1 MHAGHDNRVRP
12 DMRFVAD
19 YHLFQVERLFVRIPG
34 AVAISVVEARDED
47 VLAQSHA
54 VAQPDGADHY
64 RADTDA
70 RAVADQYVARAVV
83 DRGKIFDQRI
93 AAYFETAPRK
103 NIDARAPPPDDR
115 TPSAFVYERVDE
127 PFDPQTGSRILVR
140 SNQADDKSFQGRIS
154 FDFVDHVRL
163 LTGRIIAIP
172 DVPDRDDKYFLF
184 YTNIDKFRYPGNLF
198 SEISYHI
205 DLMLFLFPENICSFI
220 FSVMIL

>member
-12 DMRFVAD
+12 DVRFVAD

-83 DRGKIFDQRI
+83 DLSLIHISCNRR
-93 AAYFETAPRK
+93 ALVSLASPSML
-103 NIDARAPPPDDR
+103 RAPI
-115 TPSAFVYERVDE
+115 TEVFVVLI
-127 PFDPQTGSRILVR
+127 GS
-140 SNQADDKSFQGRIS
+140 NW
-154 FDFVDHVRL
+154 
-163 LTGRIIAIP
+163 
-172 DVPDRDDKYFLF
+172 
-184 YTNIDKFRYPGNLF
+184 
-198 SEISYHI
+198 
-205 DLMLFLFPENICSFI
+205 
-220 FSVMIL
+220 